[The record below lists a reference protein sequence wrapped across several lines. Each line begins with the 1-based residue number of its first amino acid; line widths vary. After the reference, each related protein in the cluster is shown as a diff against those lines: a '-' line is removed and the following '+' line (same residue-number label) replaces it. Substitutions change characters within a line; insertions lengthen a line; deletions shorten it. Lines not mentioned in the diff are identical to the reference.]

1 MTLLVA
7 SAVALSLAGCSSKG
21 HDAEADPKGKA
32 STPCDEAI
40 PECMPTTKTSFIG
53 VPAVKIGQAFKY
65 AIPTAEGAANLELTV
80 LSVKQ
85 KPGTDSDPEH
95 SVTLCL
101 NVKVRNIGTVAVDA
115 NDTDA
120 QTQGKWFGLDG
131 QQADANPAT
140 MQTCNPRG
148 TEWGGIDQPAPLPG
162 KYVAGVWMYNVPDK
176 PGALEVTD
184 SAGHPL
190 YRINYGPR
198 SAQVPIN
205 EVGQ

>member
-1 MTLLVA
+1 VKTLLVVSVIALA
-7 SAVALSLAGCSSKG
+7 SAGCSG
-21 HDAEADPKGKA
+21 QHNDPGAAAKP
-32 STPCDEAI
+32 TPSCELVDG
-40 PECMPTTKTSFIG
+40 ECLPTTKVSDIPVLPVT
-53 VPAVKIGQAFKY
+53 VGQPFKY
-65 AIPTAEGAANLELTV
+65 QIPTAEGAADLELTV
-80 LSVKQ
+80 LSVKT
-85 KPGTDSDPEH
+85 KSGTSSDPKH

-101 NVKVRNIGTVAVDA
+101 NVKVRNVGTVAIDA

-140 MQTCNPRG
+140 MQTCSPRG
-148 TEWGGIDQPAPLPG
+148 TEWGGIDQPVPLPG
-162 KYVAGVWMYNVPDK
+162 KYVAGMWMYNVPDR

-190 YRINYGPR
+190 YRLNYGPK

>member
-1 MTLLVA
+1 
-7 SAVALSLAGCSSKG
+7 
-21 HDAEADPKGKA
+21 
-32 STPCDEAI
+32 
-40 PECMPTTKTSFIG
+40 MPTAKASFIG
-53 VPAVKIGQAFKY
+53 VPAVVIGQPFKY
-65 AIPTAEGAANLELTV
+65 QTLTAEGAADLELTV

-85 KPGTDSDPEH
+85 KPGTDSDPKH

-101 NVKVRNIGTVAVDA
+101 NVKVRNVGTRVIQA
-115 NDTDA
+115 NDSDA
-120 QTQGKWFGLDG
+120 QTIGKWFGLDG
-131 QQADANPAT
+131 EQADANPAT
-140 MQTCNPRG
+140 MQTCSPRG

-162 KYVAGVWMYNVPDK
+162 KYVSGMWMYNVPDK

-190 YRINYGPR
+190 YRVNHGPQ